1 MRLVNIE
8 KIRYGYNVKRS
19 TDPDIKLLQAVADP
33 TRLAILHQLSS
44 DGAVCA
50 CDFTACCAVHQPT
63 VSHHLRVLREAGW
76 VNAERHGTSI
86 YYAIRPE
93 AIDRFRELAA
103 GLAPGP
109 ARPLAELEI
118 VVSIPAIGHATS
130 ATPPSDPA
138 LALPAIDPALSTP
151 RVDQTH

>member
-1 MRLVNIE
+1 MHWRMCISQTTFSAE
-8 KIRYGYNVKRS
+8 KVS
-19 TDPDIKLLQAVADP
+19 AADTAWP
-33 TRLAILHQLSS
+33 AI
-44 DGAVCA
+44 GTN
-50 CDFTACCAVHQPT
+50 FTACCAVHQPT

>member
-1 MRLVNIE
+1 LRLVNIE
-8 KIRYGYNVKRS
+8 RIRYGYIVKRP

-33 TRLAILHQLSS
+33 TRLAILRQLSS
-44 DGAVCA
+44 DGAICA

-93 AIDRFRELAA
+93 AIDRFRELGV
-103 GLAPGP
+103 GLSPGL

-118 VVSIPAIGHATS
+118 VVSIPAVGHATG
-130 ATPPSDPA
+130 AAPTNDPA
-138 LALPAIDPALSTP
+138 LALPAIDPSSSTV

>member
-1 MRLVNIE
+1 MLGI
-8 KIRYGYNVKRS
+8 VKRP
-19 TDPDIKLLQAVADP
+19 TDPDIKLLQAAADP
-33 TRLAILHQLSS
+33 TRLAILHQISS

-93 AIDRFRELAA
+93 AIDRFRQLAG
-103 GLAPGP
+103 GLSAGP
-109 ARPLAELEI
+109 ARPIAELE
-118 VVSIPAIGHATS
+118 VVAAPIHAADLVQNA
-130 ATPPSDPA
+130 ATGAAAS
-138 LALPAIDPALSTP
+138 LALPPIDPPTIQ
-151 RVDQTH
+151 VDQTH

>member
-93 AIDRFRELAA
+93 AIDRFRELAS
-103 GLAPGP
+103 GLSPGP

-118 VVSIPAIGHATS
+118 VVSIPAVGHATS
-130 ATPPSDPA
+130 ATPPSEPA
-138 LALPAIDPALSTP
+138 LALPAIDSALSTP

>member
-1 MRLVNIE
+1 M
-8 KIRYGYNVKRS
+8 KRP
-19 TDPDIKLLQAVADP
+19 TDPDIKLLQAAADP

-50 CDFTACCAVHQPT
+50 CDFTSCCAVHQPT

-76 VNAERHGTSI
+76 VHAERHGTSI

-103 GLAPGP
+103 GLSPGP
-109 ARPLAELEI
+109 ARALAELE
-118 VVSIPAIGHATS
+118 VVISIPAVEQTTV
-130 ATPPSDPA
+130 ATPASDPA
-138 LALPAIDPALSTP
+138 MALPAIAPAPSTAQ
-151 RVDQTH
+151 VDQTH

>member
-1 MRLVNIE
+1 MIS
-8 KIRYGYNVKRS
+8 IVKRP
-19 TDPDIKLLQAVADP
+19 TDPDIKLLQAAADP

-76 VNAERHGTSI
+76 VHSERHGTSI

-93 AIDRFRELAA
+93 AIDRFRQLAGGFSA
-103 GLAPGP
+103 GP
-109 ARPLAELEI
+109 ARRIAEIEVGAPVHAADLVQSGAAGDAAMALPPIELAT
-118 VVSIPAIGHATS
+118 IPADH
-130 ATPPSDPA
+130 
-138 LALPAIDPALSTP
+138 
-151 RVDQTH
+151 TH

>member
-1 MRLVNIE
+1 LRLVNIE
-8 KIRYGYNVKRS
+8 RIRYGYSVKRP

-33 TRLAILHQLSS
+33 TRLAILNQLSS

-76 VNAERHGTSI
+76 VTAERHGTSI

-103 GLAPGP
+103 GLSPGP
-109 ARPLAELEI
+109 ARPLAELE
-118 VVSIPAIGHATS
+118 VLVTIPAVGHVTPSTS
-130 ATPPSDPA
+130 ASDPA
-138 LALPAIDPALSTP
+138 LALPPIDPAPATV
-151 RVDQTH
+151 RTDQTH

>member
-1 MRLVNIE
+1 MIA
-8 KIRYGYNVKRS
+8 NVKRP
-19 TDPDIKLLQAVADP
+19 TDPDIKLLQAAADP

-76 VNAERHGTSI
+76 VSAERHGTSI

-93 AIDRFRELAA
+93 AIDRFRELGA
-103 GLAPGP
+103 GLTAAR
-109 ARPLAELEI
+109 ARPIAELE
-118 VVSIPAIGHATS
+118 VVVVPVHA
-130 ATPPSDPA
+130 ADQGAVVDPVMAQPPVDPA
-138 LALPAIDPALSTP
+138 VIQAE
-151 RVDQTH
+151 QTH

>member
-1 MRLVNIE
+1 M
-8 KIRYGYNVKRS
+8 KRPI
-19 TDPDIKLLQAVADP
+19 DPDIKLLQAAADP

-86 YYAIRPE
+86 FYAIRPE
-93 AIDRFRELAA
+93 AIARFHELAG
-103 GLAPGP
+103 GLSAGP
-109 ARPLAELEI
+109 ARPIAEIEVLAAPI
-118 VVSIPAIGHATS
+118 HATEPTIGS
-130 ATPPSDPA
+130 TAAVDPA
-138 LALPAIDPALSTP
+138 LALPLIDPAP
-151 RVDQTH
+151 IQVEQTH